1 MERRDFQENA
11 PPESKVSV
19 DEKLENKQTKIKDK
33 LNEIKQQRLEQ

>member
-11 PPESKVSV
+11 SPESKVSV
-19 DEKLENKQTKIKDK
+19 AEKLENKQNKIKEK